1 MDQVFEEVSLEK
13 YIKQAFGLTLEIK
26 STITERLP
34 VGPGAIARVFLSN
47 KGLLFALIVGQKN
60 VTLGD
65 IKKIVSRMNMRAE
78 QYIPPHADPHYFDT
92 VAKKKFSE
100 VFPGRDNVKDSDLA
114 FYRTLAPYNPA
125 LIQIAEVVDG
135 TIKQYDRDAA
145 TSWRPSVKF
154 AYRRIR
160 TS

>member
-1 MDQVFEEVSLEK
+1 MFEEINLEK
-13 YIKQAFGLTLEIK
+13 HIKSAFGLTLEIK
-26 STITERLP
+26 STIADRLP
-34 VGPGAIARVFLSN
+34 AGPGVIAKVFLSN

-60 VTLGD
+60 LTLGD
-65 IKKIVSRMNMRAE
+65 IKKTLSRMNLRAE
-78 QYIPPHADPHYFDT
+78 QFIPPHADPHYFNSL
-92 VAKKKFSE
+92 AENKFRE
-100 VFPGRDNVKDSDLA
+100 TFPGRDNVKDSDLA

-145 TSWRPSVKF
+145 TSWRPGIKF